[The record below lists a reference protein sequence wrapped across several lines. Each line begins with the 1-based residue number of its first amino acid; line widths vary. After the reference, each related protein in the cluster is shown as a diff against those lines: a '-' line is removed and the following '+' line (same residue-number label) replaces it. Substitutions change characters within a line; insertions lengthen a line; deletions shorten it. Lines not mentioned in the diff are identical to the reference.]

1 MTSTSAVSVRTL
13 LDNEVIRDAT
23 VVAGDR
29 GLERMV
35 SRFNVMSVPHV
46 VKLVKPAD
54 FLLVTGYPMPRD
66 GDGIAALLR
75 ELDGAGIAAVGV
87 KFDQWLPSL
96 PTQAAETAD
105 ELGMPLL
112 VVPET
117 TAFGDVLSK
126 GIALVSGHAEG
137 TEGLHVRHTRMLDV
151 VLRGQGLADVV
162 TELADVLGGAVA
174 LCDETG
180 LLLAGSP
187 GAATELAALSLL
199 DDTARLRGSPS
210 ARAGDGWL
218 SHPVEDGGG
227 VLGRLLFAGDTGAPH
242 LPFLLAHAA
251 QVAALQLTRE
261 RDIVAVQR
269 RFATTVLHA
278 LLRGGANEVEEAAGW
293 ARRFSWDVARPVAVV
308 LARPPS
314 GGQHLVRRAERAWTA
329 SAGRVDGT
337 AACGAF
343 DGELVAVLGEAEDR
357 VLEAADELRTAI
369 THATHASFAVGV
381 SRKGEGPAALPQLYR
396 QARVALDRAASL
408 GDGGGIAA
416 IDNLGVFRLFGQL
429 PRPELD
435 TFVTD
440 LLSPVLSL
448 PEAERADM
456 VHTLRVFLRSH
467 GNVAESARALHLHY
481 NTLRYRIGKLE
492 KLLGPFG
499 SDPDLALDLAVALQI
514 HSVMSRRG

>member
-1 MTSTSAVSVRTL
+1 MTSTGAVSVRTL
-13 LDNEVIRDAT
+13 LDNEVIRDAK

-29 GLERMV
+29 GLERVV

-46 VKLVKPAD
+46 AKLVKPD
-54 FLLVTGYPMPRD
+54 QFLLVTGYPMPRD
-66 GDGIAALLR
+66 ADGIALLLR
-75 ELDGAGIAAVGV
+75 DLDAAGIAAVGV

-96 PTQAAETAD
+96 PSLVRDTAD

-117 TAFGDVLSK
+117 TPFDDVLSK
-126 GIALVSGHAEG
+126 GLALVSEHGEG
-137 TEGLHVRHTRMLDV
+137 TKGLHARHARMLEI

-162 TELADVLGGAVA
+162 SELADVLGGAVA

-187 GAATELAALSLL
+187 GAAAELAALSLL

-210 ARAGDGWL
+210 AHTGEKWL
-218 SHPVEDGGG
+218 SHPVEDGSG
-227 VLGRLLFAGDTGAPH
+227 VLGRLLFVGDTGTPRLA
-242 LPFLLAHAA
+242 FLLALAA
-251 QVAALQLTRE
+251 QVAALQLARE

-293 ARRFSWDVARPVAVV
+293 ARRFSWDLARPVSVV
-308 LARPPS
+308 LARPLT

-343 DGELVAVLGEAEDR
+343 DGELVAVLGEGDDR

-369 THATHASFAVGV
+369 THATHAGFAVGV
-381 SRKGEGPAALPQLYR
+381 SRRADGPSALPQLYR
-396 QARVALDRAASL
+396 QARVALDRAAAL
-408 GDGGGIAA
+408 GEGGIAA
-416 IDNLGVFRLFGQL
+416 IDTLGVFRLFGQL

-448 PEAERADM
+448 PEAEREDM
-456 VHTLRVFLRSH
+456 VHTLRVFLRKH

-481 NTLRYRIGKLE
+481 NTLRYRVGKLE

-514 HSVMSRRG
+514 HSVMSGRA